1 MKIFLYA
8 VIYEHGNGKSF
19 GSNINFAPDL
29 NTSLDLFKSA
39 YEGIVQYEV
48 REVTDFI
55 LENIKGLKN
64 G

>member
-8 VIYEHGNGKSF
+8 VIYEHGKSF
-19 GSNINFAPDL
+19 GSTINFAPDL

-39 YEGIVQYEV
+39 YEGIVRYEV